1 MRAYERLLDYV
12 KVYTTSDPESGT
24 HPSAAR
30 EFDLAHKL
38 VEELK
43 ALGVEDARV
52 DEHCYVYGSLPAT
65 PGCEEKP
72 ALGLIAHMDT
82 APDASGEN
90 VNPILHENYDGGDVV
105 LPATGKVMKVSAFPF
120 LASMKGETLITT
132 DGTTLLGADD
142 KAGVAEIMT
151 AVETIIREGRPHG
164 KLCIGF
170 TPDEEIGE
178 GADLFD
184 IPGFGADFAYTVDGG
199 DAGDIEYENFN
210 AAAAT
215 VTIHGFS
222 VHPGSAKDTMIN
234 ASNVAMEFH
243 GALPVMARP
252 ETTEGRQGFYHLCQ
266 MYGDVTTAK
275 LGYILRDHDA
285 AKLQFKKDNMQDIAD
300 YLNGK
305 YGAGTVEVEIK
316 DSYRNMLE
324 KIKPHFHLIETAR
337 KAVRMAGLEPVEVPV
352 RGGTDGATL
361 SWMGLPCPNLGTG
374 GFNFHGVCE
383 CTTVER
389 MDRCTEDKENL
400 AIAADC
406 GVTGVML
413 PFVRGAEDIRNLR
426 QALAEA
432 GAPQLKI
439 LAKIENLAG
448 VQALPE
454 FLPLVDEVVIAR
466 GDLGNAMPLWELPR
480 CQKQLS
486 AACRAAG
493 VPFMVVTQML
503 DSMHTRAV
511 PTRAEVSDIYNAVL
525 DGASSLMLTGETAAG
540 QYPVQAMEYLVRT
553 ARTAM

>member
-82 APDASGEN
+82 APDAGGEN

-151 AVETIIREGRPHG
+151 AVETVIREGRPHG

-324 KIKPHFHLIETAR
+324 KIKPHFHLVETAR
-337 KAVRMAGLEPVEVPV
+337 KAIEKAGLTPEEIPV
-352 RGGTDGATL
+352 RGGTDGARL
-361 SWMGLPCPNLGTG
+361 SAKGLPTPNLFTG
-374 GFNFHGVCE
+374 GMNYHGAYE
-383 CTTVER
+383 C
-389 MDRCTEDKENL
+389 L
-400 AIAADC
+400 S
-406 GVTGVML
+406 VTGIQ
-413 PFVRGAEDIRNLR
+413 R
-426 QALAEA
+426 AL
-432 GAPQLKI
+432 
-439 LAKIENLAG
+439 
-448 VQALPE
+448 
-454 FLPLVDEVVIAR
+454 
-466 GDLGNAMPLWELPR
+466 DLGI
-480 CQKQLS
+480 
-486 AACRAAG
+486 
-493 VPFMVVTQML
+493 ML
-503 DSMHTRAV
+503 GKMS
-511 PTRAEVSDIYNAVL
+511 AEVKTL
-525 DGASSLMLTGETAAG
+525 D
-540 QYPVQAMEYLVRT
+540 
-553 ARTAM
+553 